1 MSTIFYENLDNR
13 DLLGASPLRP
23 QKQKHD
29 GEKNMTKDKIKKFRL
44 TELQLE
50 QLEKHLKKEGTNFT
64 DFIHSLIQREVM
76 QNSVTVKQPNEEELK
91 PRTKIK
97 TVIEVVKRYQK
108 TDPNL
113 LLELSKIGNNLNQI
127 ARALN
132 IIKNADQQ
140 AQRKLDIFSI
150 LTVLKSIQNELE
162 HLFPALPKISRQSP
176 ERLKKQLSSIQLAE
190 EDERAY

>member
-1 MSTIFYENLDNR
+1 MRS
-13 DLLGASPLRP
+13 
-23 QKQKHD
+23 
-29 GEKNMTKDKIKKFRL
+29 KNKIFRL

-50 QLEKHLKKEGTNFT
+50 QLEKHLEKEGTTFT

-76 QNSVTVKQPNEEELK
+76 QDAVTVKRPTEEEELK

-97 TVIEVVKRYQK
+97 TVVEVVKRYQK
-108 TDPNL
+108 ADPNL

-132 IIKNADQQ
+132 VIKNVDPQE
-140 AQRKLDIFSI
+140 QRQLNISSIFS
-150 LTVLKSIQNELE
+150 VLKGIQTELE
-162 HLFPALPKISRQSP
+162 QVFPSLPKISRQSP

-190 EDERAY
+190 VDESAY

>member
-1 MSTIFYENLDNR
+1 MRSK
-13 DLLGASPLRP
+13 S
-23 QKQKHD
+23 
-29 GEKNMTKDKIKKFRL
+29 KIFRL

-50 QLEKHLKKEGTNFT
+50 QLEKHIEKEGTTFT

-76 QNSVTVKQPNEEELK
+76 QDTITVKQPTEEQKK
-91 PRTKIK
+91 PRFKVK

-108 TDPNL
+108 TDPAL

-132 IIKNADQQ
+132 IIKNADPQE
-140 AQRKLDIFSI
+140 QRKLDIFSI
-150 LTVLKSIQNELE
+150 FSVLKAIQTELE
-162 HLFPALPKISRQSP
+162 QVFPALPKISRQSP

-190 EDERAY
+190 DDESAY

>member
-1 MSTIFYENLDNR
+1 MRSK
-13 DLLGASPLRP
+13 S
-23 QKQKHD
+23 
-29 GEKNMTKDKIKKFRL
+29 KIFRL

-50 QLEKHLKKEGTNFT
+50 QLEKHLEKEGTTFT

-76 QNSVTVKQPNEEELK
+76 QDTITVKQPTEEHKK
-91 PRTKIK
+91 PRFKVK

-108 TDPNL
+108 TDPAL

-132 IIKNADQQ
+132 IIKNADPQE
-140 AQRKLDIFSI
+140 QRKLDIFSI
-150 LTVLKSIQNELE
+150 FSVLKAMQTELE
-162 HLFPALPKISRQSP
+162 QVFPALPKISRQSP

-190 EDERAY
+190 DDESAY

>member
-1 MSTIFYENLDNR
+1 MRS
-13 DLLGASPLRP
+13 
-23 QKQKHD
+23 
-29 GEKNMTKDKIKKFRL
+29 KNKIFRL

-50 QLEKHLKKEGTNFT
+50 QLEKHLEKEGTTFT
-64 DFIHSLIQREVM
+64 DFIHSLIQRDVM
-76 QNSVTVKQPNEEELK
+76 QDAVTVKRPTEEELK

-108 TDPNL
+108 ADPNV

-132 IIKNADQQ
+132 IIKNADSQE
-140 AQRKLDIFSI
+140 QRKLDIYSLFS
-150 LTVLKSIQNELE
+150 VLKGIQTELE
-162 HLFPALPKISRQSP
+162 HVFPALPKISRQSP

-190 EDERAY
+190 VDESAY

>member
-1 MSTIFYENLDNR
+1 MRS
-13 DLLGASPLRP
+13 
-23 QKQKHD
+23 
-29 GEKNMTKDKIKKFRL
+29 KNKIFRL

-50 QLEKHLKKEGTNFT
+50 QLEKHLEKEGTTFT

-76 QNSVTVKQPNEEELK
+76 QDAVTVKRPTEEELK

-108 TDPNL
+108 ADPNV

-132 IIKNADQQ
+132 IIKNADSQE
-140 AQRKLDIFSI
+140 QRKLDIYSLFS
-150 LTVLKSIQNELE
+150 VLKGIQTELE
-162 HLFPALPKISRQSP
+162 HVFPALPKISRQSP
-176 ERLKKQLSSIQLAE
+176 ERFKKQLSSIQLAE
-190 EDERAY
+190 NDESAY